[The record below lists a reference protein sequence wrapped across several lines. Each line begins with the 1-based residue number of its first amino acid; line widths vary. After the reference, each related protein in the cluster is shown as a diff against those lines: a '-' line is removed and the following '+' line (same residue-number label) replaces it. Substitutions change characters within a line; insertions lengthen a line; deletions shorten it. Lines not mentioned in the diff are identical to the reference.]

1 MQNPELECIY
11 AYVYIYMCATQK
23 ATGDSGGRRDT
34 GQEGGTESC
43 GGHKQEPSA
52 LIHAE
57 GNAIRKPTIS
67 CTY

>member
-23 ATGDSGGRRDT
+23 AAGASGGRRGT
-34 GQEGGTESC
+34 GQEGDAESC

-52 LIHAE
+52 LIHA
-57 GNAIRKPTIS
+57 
-67 CTY
+67 